1 MGDSVFREKQDV
13 KPAEET
19 KVEVKDASGT
29 PINDH
34 IEVPYTDSR
43 DFLEGYFELG
53 TEWKD
58 RDMIFFED
66 LNLIDGLIKLKIREG
81 EIPNDSKAV
90 KGMLDGFAKL
100 NNLKNETRSVV
111 KLEVLRNYAEFLMK
125 NYNLKSNLKRYAN

>member
-13 KPAEET
+13 QPVVEP

-29 PINDH
+29 PIEDH

-43 DFLEGYFELG
+43 DFLENYFGLG
-53 TEWKD
+53 SNWKD
-58 RDMIFFED
+58 RDMVFLDD
-66 LNLIDGLIKLKIREG
+66 LSMIDGLIKLKIKEG
-81 EIPNDSKAV
+81 DIPNDQKSV
-90 KGMLDGFAKL
+90 KDMLNGFAKL

-111 KLEVLRNYAEFLMK
+111 KLEVLRNYAEFLLK